1 MLFNSIQ
8 YLIFFPLVVILY
20 FLCPRKIKKAFLLG
34 ASFFF
39 YSCWNVKYTLLMM
52 LSIVLTY
59 LTGRMVDGTEN
70 INRRK
75 FYVFLC
81 FAANLGILFIFKYFN
96 FAVATA
102 NRIGTLWGASPI
114 NLGIDVLLPV
124 GISFY
129 TFQALGYTIDVYR
142 GDLKA
147 EKNLLHYALFVSFFS
162 QLVAGPIERSTHLLP
177 QLKKDHSFTYENL
190 VLGFID
196 LIWGF
201 FLKLVIAD
209 RVAIFVNEVFPRYGE
224 FSSGSLLLAACFFTV
239 QIYCDFYSYSLIA
252 KGSAKVLGIDLMDN
266 FKEPLFSKSIVEFWR
281 RWHISLSG
289 WFRDYLYIPLGGN
302 RKGNIRHLV
311 NILVVFAVSG
321 LWHGAATTFVLWG
334 MIHGFFNA
342 LEAVIKKKRGKR
354 ERANIL
360 VAAIQHLYTFAVVVF
375 AFVFF
380 RADSTSQ
387 GLGLIKNMVTGTWS
401 GGTFLNEIAKS
412 QMGTRGLYAALCGVG
427 LLVIVDAMKY
437 KGVNLREKIANTSW
451 LLRMALF
458 LALLFCTLVFGVY
471 GPGYSES
478 QFIYFQF

>member
-8 YLIFFPLVVILY
+8 YLIFFPLVVLLY
-20 FLCPRKIKKAFLLG
+20 FLLPRKIKKPFLLG

-39 YSCWNVKYTLLMM
+39 YSCWNVKYTLLMI
-52 LSIVLTY
+52 LSILLTY
-59 LTGRMVDGTEN
+59 LTGRMVDGTESEK
-70 INRRK
+70 RRK
-75 FYVFLC
+75 LYVFFC

-96 FAVATA
+96 FAVETV
-102 NRIGTLWGASPI
+102 NHVGSIWGASPI
-114 NLGIDVLLPV
+114 NLGVDVLLPV

-147 EKNLLHYALFVSFFS
+147 EKNLLHYALFVSFFP

-177 QLKKDHSFTYENL
+177 QLKKDHRFTYENL

-196 LIWGF
+196 LTWGF

-209 RVAIFVNEVFPRYGE
+209 RVAIFVNEVFPHYGR

-239 QIYCDFYSYSLIA
+239 QIYCDFYSYSLMA

-302 RKGNIRHLV
+302 RKGTIRHLI
-311 NILVVFAVSG
+311 NILLVFAVSG
-321 LWHGAATTFVLWG
+321 LWHGAAATFVLWG
-334 MIHGFFNA
+334 MIHGFFNV
-342 LEAVIKKKRGKR
+342 LEVAIKKARGKR
-354 ERANIL
+354 ESANLFASGIKR
-360 VAAIQHLYTFAVVVF
+360 LYTFAVVVF

-380 RADSTSQ
+380 RADTASQ
-387 GLGLIKNMVTGTWS
+387 GLGLIGKILTGSWS
-401 GGTFLNEIAKS
+401 GGKFLDEISKS
-412 QMGTRGLYAALCGVG
+412 QMGLKGLYAALGG
-427 LLVIVDAMKY
+427 
-437 KGVNLREKIANTSW
+437 
-451 LLRMALF
+451 
-458 LALLFCTLVFGVY
+458 LALLFIVDAVKYNGVDLRKKFAEAPWPLRMILLLVLLFCIFVFGVY

>member
-20 FLCPRKIKKAFLLG
+20 FLCPGKIKKPFLLG
-34 ASFFF
+34 ASLFF
-39 YSCWNVKYTLLMM
+39 YSCWNVKYTLLMI
-52 LSIVLTY
+52 LSILLTY
-59 LTGRMVDGTEN
+59 LTGRMVDGTKSEKK
-70 INRRK
+70 RK
-75 FYVFLC
+75 LYVFFC

-96 FAVATA
+96 FAVETV
-102 NRIGTLWGASPI
+102 NHIGSIWGASPI
-114 NLGIDVLLPV
+114 NLGVDVLLPV

-147 EKNLLHYALFVSFFS
+147 EKNLLDYALFVSFFP

-177 QLKKDHSFTYENL
+177 QLKNNRRFTYENL
-190 VLGFID
+190 VTGFID
-196 LIWGF
+196 LTWGF

-209 RVAIFVNEVFPRYGE
+209 RVAIFVNEVFPRYGQ
-224 FSSGSLLLAACFFTV
+224 FSPGSLLLAACFFTV
-239 QIYCDFYSYSLIA
+239 QIYCDFYSYSLMA

-302 RKGNIRHLV
+302 RKGTVRHLA
-311 NILVVFAVSG
+311 NILIVFAVSG
-321 LWHGAATTFVLWG
+321 LWHGAAGTFVLWG

-342 LEAVIKKKRGKR
+342 LEVAIKKWRGKR
-354 ERANIL
+354 ESTNPL
-360 VAAIQHLYTFAVVVF
+360 VNGIKRLYTFAVVVF

-380 RADSTSQ
+380 RADTTSQ
-387 GLGLIKNMVTGTWS
+387 GLGIIGKIFTGNGGGGKFLEDISKS
-401 GGTFLNEIAKS
+401 GLGINGF
-412 QMGTRGLYAALCGVG
+412 YAALGGLALLAFVDFIKYRGVD
-427 LLVIVDAMKY
+427 LRRKLV
-437 KGVNLREKIANTSW
+437 NSPW
-451 LLRMALF
+451 PLRMILL
-458 LALLFCTLVFGVY
+458 LALLFCTFVFGVY

>member
-20 FLCPRKIKKAFLLG
+20 FLCPGKIKKPFLLG
-34 ASFFF
+34 ASLFF
-39 YSCWNVKYTLLMM
+39 YSCWNVKYTLLMI
-52 LSIVLTY
+52 LSILLTY
-59 LTGRMVDGTEN
+59 LTGRMVDETKSEKK
-70 INRRK
+70 RK
-75 FYVFLC
+75 LYVFFC

-96 FAVATA
+96 FAVETA
-102 NRIGTLWGASPI
+102 NRIGSLWGASPI
-114 NLGIDVLLPV
+114 NLGVDVLLPV

-147 EKNLLHYALFVSFFS
+147 EKNLLHYALFVSFFP

-177 QLKKDHSFTYENL
+177 QLKKDHRFIYENL
-190 VLGFID
+190 VAGFID
-196 LIWGF
+196 LTWGF

-209 RVAIFVNEVFPRYGE
+209 RVAIFVNEVFPHYGQ
-224 FSSGSLLLAACFFTV
+224 FSPGSLLLAACFFTV
-239 QIYCDFYSYSLIA
+239 QIYCDFYSYSLMA

-302 RKGNIRHLV
+302 RKGTVRHLV
-311 NILVVFAVSG
+311 NILIVFAVSG
-321 LWHGAATTFVLWG
+321 LWHGAAGTFVLWG

-342 LEAVIKKKRGKR
+342 LEVAIKKRRGKR
-354 ERANIL
+354 ESSNFL
-360 VAAIQHLYTFAVVVF
+360 VNGIKWLYTFAVVVF

-380 RADSTSQ
+380 RADTTSQ
-387 GLGLIKNMVTGTWS
+387 GLGIIGKIFTGN
-401 GGTFLNEIAKS
+401 GGGGKFLEDISNS
-412 QMGTRGLYAALCGVG
+412 QLGLNGFYAALGGLALLAFVDFIKYRGV
-427 LLVIVDAMKY
+427 D
-437 KGVNLREKIANTSW
+437 LRKKVANSPW
-451 LLRMALF
+451 PLRMILL
-458 LALLFCTLVFGVY
+458 LALLFCTFVFGVY

>member
-8 YLIFFPLVVILY
+8 YLIFFPLVVIFY
-20 FLCPRKIKKAFLLG
+20 FLCPGKIKKPFLLG
-34 ASFFF
+34 ASLFF
-39 YSCWNVKYTLLMM
+39 YSCWNVKYTLLMI
-52 LSIVLTY
+52 LSILLTY

-70 INRRK
+70 VKKRK
-75 FYVFLC
+75 LYVFLC

-96 FAVATA
+96 FAVETL
-102 NRIGTLWGASPI
+102 NHIGSIWGASPI
-114 NLGIDVLLPV
+114 NLGVDVLLPV

-147 EKNLLHYALFVSFFS
+147 EKNLLHYALFVSFFP

-177 QLKKDHSFTYENL
+177 QLKNNRRFTYENL
-190 VLGFID
+190 VTGFID
-196 LIWGF
+196 LTWGF

-209 RVAIFVNEVFPRYGE
+209 RVAIFVNEVFPHYGQ
-224 FSSGSLLLAACFFTV
+224 FSTGSLLLAACFFTV
-239 QIYCDFYSYSLIA
+239 QIYCDFHSYSLLA

-302 RKGNIRHLV
+302 RKGTVRHLA
-311 NILVVFAVSG
+311 NILLVFAVSG
-321 LWHGAATTFVLWG
+321 LWHGAAATFVLWG

-342 LEAVIKKKRGKR
+342 LEVAIKKRRGKR
-354 ERANIL
+354 ESSNFL
-360 VAAIQHLYTFAVVVF
+360 VNGIKRLYTFAVVVF

-380 RADSTSQ
+380 RADTTSQ
-387 GLGLIKNMVTGTWS
+387 GLGIIGKIFTGN
-401 GGTFLNEIAKS
+401 GGGGKFLEDISNS
-412 QMGTRGLYAALCGVG
+412 QLGLNGFYAALGGLALLAFVDFIKYRGVD
-427 LLVIVDAMKY
+427 LRKKLV
-437 KGVNLREKIANTSW
+437 NSPW
-451 LLRMALF
+451 PLRMILL
-458 LALLFCTLVFGVY
+458 LALLFCTFVFGVY